1 MITRASLDGLYDAYG
16 ALVFSVT
23 GRQWWRKTGI
33 QARPKTPYATIFFTQ
48 IEGNQQQIV
57 ENIEADYESGKPF
70 MQVPWGISQVQA
82 QFEFYMDRASNTAVQ
97 AANRLKQSLY
107 LEERFWDIW
116 KISAL
121 SGGVQI
127 FDLSL
132 AFREDIE
139 PRTEV
144 RFMLNVNLVDP
155 LPLPD
160 TEIWDIHSNEIIVIH
175 NGIDDVKTEVDVI
188 INDDES

>member
-1 MITRASLDGLYDAYG
+1 MITGTSLDNLYDAYG
-16 ALVFSVT
+16 ALVLSVT
-23 GRQWWRKTGI
+23 GRQWWRKAGI
-33 QARPKTPYATIFFTQ
+33 QARPKLPYATIFFAQ
-48 IEGNQQQIV
+48 VDSNQQQIV
-57 ENIEADYESGKPF
+57 ENVEDDYESGKPF
-70 MQVPWGISQVQA
+70 AQIPWGISQVQA
-82 QFEFYMDRASNTAVQ
+82 QFEFYMDRPGNTVQQ
-97 AANRLKQSLY
+97 AANRLRQALY
-107 LEERFWDIW
+107 LEERFWDVW
-116 KISAL
+116 QISSL
-121 SGGVQI
+121 SGGVQT

-160 TEIWDIHSNEIIVIH
+160 TEIWDIHSNEIKVLH
-175 NGIDDVKTEVDVI
+175 NGIDNVITEVDVA